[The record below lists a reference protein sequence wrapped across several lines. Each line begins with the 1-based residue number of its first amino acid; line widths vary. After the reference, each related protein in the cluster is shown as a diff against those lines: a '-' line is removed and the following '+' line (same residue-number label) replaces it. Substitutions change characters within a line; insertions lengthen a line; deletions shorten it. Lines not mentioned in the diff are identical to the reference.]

1 MGDRVADAKALGY
14 SAFAII
20 VWMSSMVSAG
30 WYTPDTAVVNG
41 VITFAALA
49 LLIVALAS
57 FLRGE
62 AWHAVFFLLWWAL
75 IMGYKTSMETGMM
88 GMSPYGA
95 WYDITIA
102 LVSFLLFAA
111 ALRSSFGLPV
121 VLLSIGVALA
131 YLSSAI
137 GGWAGG
143 RFWMVLSGYIGLVT
157 ALAAFWAAA
166 SAFGRLGGGQRTTP
180 AAGTGATGGG
190 MGGGPAMP

>member
-1 MGDRVADAKALGY
+1 MGDRVADAKALGF

-20 VWMSSMVSAG
+20 AWMSSMVSAG
-30 WYTPDTAVVNG
+30 WYTPDTAVMHG
-41 VITFAALA
+41 VIVFSALA

-62 AWHAVFFLLWWAL
+62 AWHAVFFLFWWAL

-88 GMSPYGA
+88 GMSAYGA

-111 ALRSSFGLPV
+111 ALRSALGMPV
-121 VLLSIGVALA
+121 VLLSIGVTLTYVA
-131 YLSSAI
+131 SAI

-166 SAFGRLGGGQRTTP
+166 SAFGQMGGGQKAAP
-180 AAGTGATGGG
+180 AGG
-190 MGGGPAMP
+190 MGGGTAMP